1 MTLLP
6 PTPVDDDDASRVS
19 NDASI
24 SPAMDVL
31 LLDSLGILPDPSSR
45 APPVPLPNPA
55 NAAATVAARFCAST
69 LGGIAPAAA
78 NDDE

>member
-6 PTPVDDDDASRVS
+6 PPPVDDDDASRES

-31 LLDSLGILPDPSSR
+31 PSLGILPDPSSR